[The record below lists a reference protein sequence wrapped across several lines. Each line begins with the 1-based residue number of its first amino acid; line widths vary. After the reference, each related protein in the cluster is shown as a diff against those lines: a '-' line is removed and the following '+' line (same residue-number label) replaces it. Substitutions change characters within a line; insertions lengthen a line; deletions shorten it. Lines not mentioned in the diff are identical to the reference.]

1 MCAGY
6 SSNIQTFDMCTM
18 VVTQM
23 RMAFPNLR
31 FGLLVSI
38 GGSVPVKT
46 DNGIIWLGDMVV
58 SKPVGEHSGAVQ
70 YDHRKAKAGQ
80 FKWTGT
86 LAPLPA
92 VLLNTAQDL
101 AVKQARS
108 CNITEL
114 EQGW

>member
-1 MCAGY
+1 M
-6 SSNIQTFDMCTM
+6 
-18 VVTQM
+18 
-23 RMAFPNLR
+23 
-31 FGLLVSI
+31 
-38 GGSVPVKT
+38 PVKT